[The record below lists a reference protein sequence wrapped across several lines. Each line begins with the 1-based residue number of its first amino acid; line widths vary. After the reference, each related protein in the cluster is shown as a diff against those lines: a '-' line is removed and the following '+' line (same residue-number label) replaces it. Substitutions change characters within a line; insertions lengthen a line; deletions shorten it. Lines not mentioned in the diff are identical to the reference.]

1 MSYEAYEEILD
12 FPLYYQMRDLVI
24 RSMESTSGGD
34 MKRSFFGE
42 KQPEH
47 TMEERY

>member
-34 MKRSFFGE
+34 MKLSLI
-42 KQPEH
+42 H
-47 TMEERY
+47 I